1 MKKARKVVVLALCAV
16 LLVAG
21 SVMGTLAYL
30 TSTTEK
36 VTNTFTAG
44 NVTITLDEAEVDEYG
59 VAKAGAARVTANEYK
74 LIPGHTYTK
83 DPTIKVAAGSEDC
96 WVFAKL
102 ENGLG
107 EAATITIDE
116 SKWDRMP
123 TTDGS
128 VVYGYKTKLSKNETA
143 TLFSEFTFAATADP
157 SAYTGKNITITI
169 TGYAVQADGFTSAVA
184 AWQNAP
190 ATWSA
195 N

>member
-16 LLVAG
+16 LLVAA

-59 VAKAGAARVTANEYK
+59 VAKAGADRVTANKYK
-74 LIPGHTYTK
+74 LIPGHTYVK
-83 DPTIKVAAGSEDC
+83 DPTIHVGKDSEDC

-107 EAATITIDE
+107 EDATITIASGWSVVSE
-116 SKWDRMP
+116 N
-123 TTDGS
+123 TDGS
-128 VVYGYKTKLSKNETA
+128 VVVYAYNTKLSANGTA
-143 TLFSEFTFAATADP
+143 KLFSEFTFAATADP
-157 SAYTGKNITITI
+157 SAYTGKNISI
-169 TGYAVQADGFTSAVA
+169 TGYALQADGFTSAAA
-184 AWQNAP
+184 AWEKAP

>member
-59 VAKAGAARVTANEYK
+59 VVKAGAARVTANKYK

-107 EAATITIDE
+107 DKATITIDM
-116 SKWDRMP
+116 SKWDRMT

-128 VVYGYKTKLSKNETA
+128 VVYGYKTKLSAGESA
-143 TLFSEFTFAATADP
+143 TLFEKFTFAATADP
-157 SAYTGKNITITI
+157 SAYTNEDITI
-169 TGYAVQADGFTSAVA
+169 TGYAVQADGFTSATA

-190 ATWSA
+190 ATW
-195 N
+195 